1 VKEREVG
8 SSVSA
13 RGTPGGLDRHTDAQ
27 KYGFPQAIRDRLSS
41 TEAFDGKGD

>member
-41 TEAFDGKGD
+41 TEAFDSKGD